1 MARKLVEI
9 KDLYKSFGDQ
19 TVLAGVSLDVFETE
33 NLVVFG
39 KSGTGKSV
47 LLKCLV
53 GLLVP
58 DSGNVTINGI
68 DVLNLPLK
76 EMNELR
82 KNISFLFQSAA
93 LYDSMSVRENLSFP
107 LIRNFNFTQKEID
120 HKVERSLE
128 MVSLSGAIDKMPSE
142 LSGGMRKRVGLAR
155 AIITEPML
163 MLYDEPTTGLDPI
176 TTKEISKLIR
186 DLQRELKMTSIAVT
200 HDLICA
206 EIIADRAIV
215 LNAGH
220 ILFEGGLDT
229 LTAIDDPF
237 MKNFFSPEYIEDQN
251 G

>member
-1 MARKLVEI
+1 MDMARKLVEI

-19 TVLAGVSLDVFETE
+19 TVLAGVSLDVYESE

-58 DSGNVTINGI
+58 DSGAVTINGV
-68 DVLNLPLK
+68 DVLHLPQK

-107 LIRNFNFTQKEID
+107 LIRNFSFTQKEID
-120 HKVERSLE
+120 QKVERSLE

-215 LNAGH
+215 LNEGH
-220 ILFEGGLDT
+220 ILYEGGLDT
-229 LTAIDDPF
+229 LTALDDPF
-237 MKNFFSPEYIEDQN
+237 MKNFFSPELLED
-251 G
+251 

>member
-1 MARKLVEI
+1 MDMARKLVEI
-9 KDLYKSFGDQ
+9 NDLYKSFGDQ
-19 TVLAGVSLDVFETE
+19 TVLAGVSLDVYESE

-58 DSGNVTINGI
+58 DSGSVTINGV
-68 DVLNLPLK
+68 DVLHLPLK

-93 LYDSMSVRENLSFP
+93 LYDSMSVRENLAFP
-107 LIRNFNFTQKEID
+107 LIRNFSFTQKEIT
-120 HKVERSLE
+120 HKVERALE
-128 MVSLSGAIDKMPSE
+128 MVSLSHAIDKMPSE

-215 LNAGH
+215 LNEGH
-220 ILFEGGLDT
+220 ILYEGALDA
-229 LTAIDDPF
+229 LTALDDPF
-237 MKNFFSPEYIEDQN
+237 MKNFFSPELLED
-251 G
+251 

>member
-1 MARKLVEI
+1 MDMARKLVEI
-9 KDLYKSFGDQ
+9 KDLYKSFGEQ
-19 TVLAGVSLDVFETE
+19 TVLSGVSLDVYESE

-58 DSGNVTINGI
+58 DSGSVSINSV
-68 DVLNLPLK
+68 DVLHLPLK

-93 LYDSMSVRENLSFP
+93 LYDSMSVRENLAFP
-107 LIRNFNFTQKEID
+107 LVRNFNFTQKEINQ
-120 HKVERSLE
+120 KVERSLE

-215 LNAGH
+215 LNEGH
-220 ILFEGGLDT
+220 ILYEGGLDT
-229 LTAIDDPF
+229 LTALDDPF
-237 MKNFFSPEYIEDQN
+237 MKNFFSPELLED
-251 G
+251 